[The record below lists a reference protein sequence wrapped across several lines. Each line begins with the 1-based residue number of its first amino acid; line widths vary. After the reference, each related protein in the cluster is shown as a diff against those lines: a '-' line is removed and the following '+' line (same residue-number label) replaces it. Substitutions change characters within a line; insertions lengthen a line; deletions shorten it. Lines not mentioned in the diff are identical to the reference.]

1 MKKLPV
7 LLLLLFPVCVALISC
22 GNETNTMLSRKWK
35 VKQLELPQM
44 QEILGKIE
52 KQEDKEQFKN
62 DVSSLI
68 EKSVFDFKPNGK
80 YEITLIVK
88 DSVKITKGEWS
99 IEDKDK
105 SKKIYLVA
113 TEEKTK
119 AVSRF
124 LIKTIQADKLLLE
137 EQNGNKASL
146 LLVPMQ

>member
-1 MKKLPV
+1 MKKLPAV
-7 LLLLLFPVCVALISC
+7 LLLLFPFCVALLSC
-22 GNETNTMLSRKWK
+22 GNETNAMLTRKWK
-35 VKQLELPQM
+35 VKQLELPKM

-80 YEITLIVK
+80 YEITLIIK
-88 DSVKITKGEWS
+88 DSVKITKGDWN
-99 IEDKDK
+99 IEEK
-105 SKKIYLVA
+105 SKKMYLVA
-113 TEEKTK
+113 TEEKDK
-119 AVSRF
+119 KKESRF

-137 EQNGNKASL
+137 EQGGENASL